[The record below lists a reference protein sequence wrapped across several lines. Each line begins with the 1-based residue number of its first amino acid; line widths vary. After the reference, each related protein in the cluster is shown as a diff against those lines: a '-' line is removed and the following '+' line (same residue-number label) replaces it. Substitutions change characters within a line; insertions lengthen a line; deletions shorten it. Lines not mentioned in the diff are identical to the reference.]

1 VADVNARAWRPEAG
15 PPILAEA
22 AEPMARQ
29 AASFL
34 AASVAGEIDGARVG
48 VTHVL
53 ATPDA
58 GRVYACAVVAGPVR
72 AYLATASG
80 PAGHATRKYIVSYPD
95 AAGAGAALDALLTK
109 QKGEGYAPIGTIDG
123 DA

>member
-1 VADVNARAWRPEAG
+1 MADVNARAWRPEAG

-95 AAGAGAALDALLTK
+95 VAGAGAALDALLTK